1 MDGCLVLWFAQ
12 NGGFCFINSTH
23 THTKKELL
31 IQLGATFQKT
41 KNAVPLRK
49 HHKSMHKQSDLILT
63 AILVQELYGACSS
76 PHHLFTGDTRV
87 TWELFDI

>member
-1 MDGCLVLWFAQ
+1 MDVWFYGLLRMVDFVLLTAH
-12 NGGFCFINSTH
+12 TH

-63 AILVQELYGACSS
+63 AILVQELCSACSS